1 MQYIFFEVQALPSQ
15 QHTWRAAAVVLSDQ
29 LGVVEGVY
37 GVAVAQLDH
46 LLESVVDEDE
56 ADQGG
61 EALLGEA
68 REVLH
73 QEAGV
78 GGDQQQAEQARPE
91 ADPQPELQVV
101 EAVVPEE
108 GEGAHGKWFT
118 ETQGCTLGLFYNL
131 WLISCVLC
139 VLCQVGVENTHI
151 PEQRAG
157 WTARGNIRGRR
168 GRNTLR
174 LV

>member
-1 MQYIFFEVQALPSQ
+1 MCFSLFTEGEKS
-15 QHTWRAAAVVLSDQ
+15 HTWRAAAVVLSDQ
-29 LGVVEGVY
+29 LGVVVGVY
-37 GVAVAQLDH
+37 GVVVAQLDH

-68 REVLH
+68 CEVLH

-91 ADPQPELQVV
+91 ADPQPELEVV

-108 GEGAHGKWFT
+108 EGKGGRAHGKWFNGT
-118 ETQGCTLGLFYNL
+118 PGCTLGLFYNL
-131 WLISCVLC
+131 WLISCEFS
-139 VLCQVGVENTHI
+139 VGGGWKTHT
-151 PEQRAG
+151 PWQRAG
-157 WTARGNIRGRR
+157 LMPCGNVSGKRR
-168 GRNTLR
+168 HNTLR
-174 LV
+174 

>member
-1 MQYIFFEVQALPSQ
+1 MKALPSQ

-37 GVAVAQLDH
+37 GVVVAQLDH

-108 GEGAHGKWFT
+108 GEGAQGKWFA

-131 WLISCVLC
+131 WLISC
-139 VLCQVGVENTHI
+139 GFSARWGGKYTH
-151 PEQRAG
+151 PRAAG
-157 WTARGNIRGRR
+157 GTDGAWKH
-168 GRNTLR
+168 
-174 LV
+174 